1 MQTLHSV
8 CRIAEVLLELQQKG
22 NVKYTGWKL
31 TFHCRV
37 DMVNALQQ
45 QAKDME
51 KELQIW
57 EEEVQQ
63 VRNKYYELNYY
74 TTLQLLALCKELGR
88 LKTFSQPHFCTE
100 ISPHILALLE
110 SISTEMSSSYIWEG
124 VTGRQ
129 QTEEAAIVFTHTFTN
144 RTTSPTPEVL
154 QNVQPNQPQCTV
166 SHSTRHSMKRP
177 TSNVA
182 QSVKPNQ
189 PQHTLSWPTLAWL
202 GLALLGL
209 TWFVFSPTSLVLCV
223 LTVIVLAC
231 LKFSPASTSA
241 NTQTSAST
249 SHTTLQQPV
258 LAQGQFHEKQE
269 ETFNNLTN
277 SDYPKQPTLIL
288 LEDQHE
294 TENWITS
301 PYGSSDVESMKSESG
316 TVPGSKQGT
325 ILEAVTLQFP
335 NGMCLCCVDVYLRV
349 KIVMVCHR
357 QGKYINYH
365 PIESPLLQ
373 LSVSSL

>member
-22 NVKYTGWKL
+22 NVKYTGWIL

-88 LKTFSQPHFCTE
+88 LKTFSQSHFCTE

-110 SISTEMSSSYIWEG
+110 SISAEMSSPYIWEA

-129 QTEEAAIVFTHTFTN
+129 QTEEAAIFFTHTFSN
-144 RTTSPTPEVL
+144 RTTSPTLKVL
-154 QNVQPNQPQCTV
+154 QNVQPNQPQHTV

-189 PQHTLSWPTLAWL
+189 PQHTVSWPTLAWL

-231 LKFSPASTSA
+231 LKFSPASASA
-241 NTQTSAST
+241 NTHTSAST

-258 LAQGQFHEKQE
+258 LAQGQFHEEQE
-269 ETFNNLTN
+269 E
-277 SDYPKQPTLIL
+277 
-288 LEDQHE
+288 
-294 TENWITS
+294 
-301 PYGSSDVESMKSESG
+301 
-316 TVPGSKQGT
+316 
-325 ILEAVTLQFP
+325 FP

-357 QGKYINYH
+357 QGNYVNYH
-365 PIESPLLQ
+365 PIESPLQ
-373 LSVSSL
+373 ASIPVVSL

>member
-22 NVKYTGWKL
+22 NVKYTGWIL

-74 TTLQLLALCKELGR
+74 TTVQLLALCKELGR

-110 SISTEMSSSYIWEG
+110 SISAEMSLPYIWEA

-129 QTEEAAIVFTHTFTN
+129 QTEEAAIFFTHTFSN
-144 RTTSPTPEVL
+144 RTTSPTLKVL
-154 QNVQPNQPQCTV
+154 QNVQPNQPQRTV
-166 SHSTRHSMKRP
+166 FHYTRHNMKRP
-177 TSNVA
+177 TSNVP
-182 QSVKPNQ
+182 QNVKLNQ
-189 PQHTLSWPTLAWL
+189 PQHTVSWPTLAWL

-231 LKFSPASTSA
+231 LKFSPASASA
-241 NTQTSAST
+241 NTHTSAST

-269 ETFNNLTN
+269 ETFDNLTN

-294 TENWITS
+294 AESWITS

-316 TVPGSKQGT
+316 TVPGSKQGM
-325 ILEAVTLQFP
+325 IPEAVTLQFP
-335 NGMCLCCVDVYLRV
+335 NGMCLCCVVVYLRV
-349 KIVMVCHR
+349 KIVMVCPD
-357 QGKYINYH
+357 KVNISITT
-365 PIESPLLQ
+365 P
-373 LSVSSL
+373 